1 MSILCVKAQIW
12 PKFAQVRQS
21 MTTNT
26 MLYCIVFMSFFEH
39 ILVPDKNKQA
49 TRKEQL
55 MRFAIEA
62 IKEWYDSRY

>member
-26 MLYCIVFMSFFEH
+26 MLYCIEFM
-39 ILVPDKNKQA
+39 
-49 TRKEQL
+49 
-55 MRFAIEA
+55 
-62 IKEWYDSRY
+62 